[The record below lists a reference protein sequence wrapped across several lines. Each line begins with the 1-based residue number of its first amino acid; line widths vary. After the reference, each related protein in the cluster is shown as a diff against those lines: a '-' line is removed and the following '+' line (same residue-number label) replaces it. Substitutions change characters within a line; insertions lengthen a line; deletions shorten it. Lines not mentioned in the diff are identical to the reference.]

1 MLLKEKYI
9 FINILFN
16 TINFNIFLINIKFHD

>member
-16 TINFNIFLINIKFHD
+16 IKYFNIFLINIKFHD